1 MRGAVYLAKVQ
12 DAMVVDIG
20 GTTSDIGMI
29 RNGFPRQSTN
39 FVDIGGVKTNFRM
52 PDVLAIGLGGGSLVR
67 AEGRNVG
74 PDSVGYELINQAQCF
89 GGDILTAT
97 DIAVAGGWADV
108 GDKSLVN
115 AEQATIDAAR
125 ISMRHALDVN
135 VERMKTEASD
145 LPLLVVGGGAIL
157 VDWPVKS
164 VSNVLRP
171 EFSSV
176 ANAVGAAIAQV
187 SGEVERVMT
196 LNGEN
201 REAALDDACQE
212 AKENAIAAGAT
223 AASVKII
230 EIEQVPISYLPGNP
244 TRLRIKAVGDLPI

>member
-1 MRGAVYLAKVQ
+1 
-12 DAMVVDIG
+12 
-20 GTTSDIGMI
+20 
-29 RNGFPRQSTN
+29 
-39 FVDIGGVKTNFRM
+39 
-52 PDVLAIGLGGGSLVR
+52 
-67 AEGRNVG
+67 
-74 PDSVGYELINQAQCF
+74 
-89 GGDILTAT
+89 
-97 DIAVAGGWADV
+97 
-108 GDKSLVN
+108 
-115 AEQATIDAAR
+115 
-125 ISMRHALDVN
+125 
-135 VERMKTEASD
+135 MKTEASD